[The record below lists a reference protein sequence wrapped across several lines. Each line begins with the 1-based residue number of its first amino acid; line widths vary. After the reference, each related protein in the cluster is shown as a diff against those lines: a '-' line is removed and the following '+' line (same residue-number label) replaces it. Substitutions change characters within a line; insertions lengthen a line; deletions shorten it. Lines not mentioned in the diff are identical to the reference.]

1 MINHIILWLLG
12 MLNLIYSIVIL
23 LNNKNIYYKYIDDKD
38 KFYSSFEIRT
48 MLCSIF
54 PIISAVLLFVIYS
67 NINEFIEKPIGF
79 SFMPLMILFI
89 SYCYTSIKI
98 TIKISDYR
106 RVKFPNDDSIHSFIK
121 YSLINVNF
129 SLALPVLPLGFAIAD
144 LISGFA
150 SNFIL
155 ME

>member
-12 MLNLIYSIVIL
+12 LLNLIYSIVIL

-67 NINEFIEKPIGF
+67 NMNEFMK
-79 SFMPLMILFI
+79 
-89 SYCYTSIKI
+89 
-98 TIKISDYR
+98 
-106 RVKFPNDDSIHSFIK
+106 
-121 YSLINVNF
+121 SLSAF
-129 SLALPVLPLGFAIAD
+129 LLCP
-144 LISGFA
+144 
-150 SNFIL
+150 
-155 ME
+155 

>member
-23 LNNKNIYYKYIDDKD
+23 LNNKNIYYKYIDDKE

-67 NINEFIEKPIGF
+67 NMNKFIEKPIGF
-79 SFMPLMILFI
+79 FFYALNDSLHLILL
-89 SYCYTSIKI
+89 Y
-98 TIKISDYR
+98 
-106 RVKFPNDDSIHSFIK
+106 
-121 YSLINVNF
+121 
-129 SLALPVLPLGFAIAD
+129 
-144 LISGFA
+144 
-150 SNFIL
+150 
-155 ME
+155 

>member
-12 MLNLIYSIVIL
+12 MLNLVHSIVIL

-54 PIISAVLLFVIYS
+54 PIISSVLLFVICS
-67 NINEFIEKPIGF
+67 NMNKFIEKPIGF

-89 SYCYTSIKI
+89 SYCYTSFKI

-106 RVKFPNDDSIHSFIK
+106 RVKFPNDDSIHLSSIRR
-121 YSLINVNF
+121 
-129 SLALPVLPLGFAIAD
+129 
-144 LISGFA
+144 
-150 SNFIL
+150 
-155 ME
+155 

>member
-1 MINHIILWLLG
+1 

-67 NINEFIEKPIGF
+67 NMNKFIEKPIGF
-79 SFMPLMILFI
+79 SFMHLMILFI
-89 SYCYTSIKI
+89 SYCYTSFKI

-106 RVKFPNDDSIHSFIK
+106 RMKFPNDDSIHLSSIRR
-121 YSLINVNF
+121 
-129 SLALPVLPLGFAIAD
+129 
-144 LISGFA
+144 
-150 SNFIL
+150 
-155 ME
+155 

>member
-54 PIISAVLLFVIYS
+54 PII
-67 NINEFIEKPIGF
+67 
-79 SFMPLMILFI
+79 
-89 SYCYTSIKI
+89 
-98 TIKISDYR
+98 
-106 RVKFPNDDSIHSFIK
+106 
-121 YSLINVNF
+121 
-129 SLALPVLPLGFAIAD
+129 
-144 LISGFA
+144 
-150 SNFIL
+150 
-155 ME
+155 

>member
-1 MINHIILWLLG
+1 M
-12 MLNLIYSIVIL
+12 
-23 LNNKNIYYKYIDDKD
+23 NK
-38 KFYSSFEIRT
+38 
-48 MLCSIF
+48 
-54 PIISAVLLFVIYS
+54 
-67 NINEFIEKPIGF
+67 FIEKPVGF

-89 SYCYTSIKI
+89 SYCYTSFKI

-106 RVKFPNDDSIHSFIK
+106 RVKFPSDDSIHSFIK
-121 YSLINVNF
+121 YSSINVNF